1 MDITSPQLVEDLRAY
16 LPQHDIPTALTR
28 LAEQFAGRVAFSTS
42 FGLEDQIL
50 SHFIF
55 ENQLPIKVFTLDT
68 GRNFQ
73 ETYSTWNKTLL
84 RYGQP
89 IEVVF
94 PQREAVEQLMRTKG
108 PNSFYESI
116 ENRKECCHIRKIE
129 PLGRALAGQ
138 HIWLTGIRAEQ
149 SANRQHMH
157 RAEWDA
163 SHQLVKAHPLF
174 DWTWDQCLAFAQEN
188 GVPINPLHAKGFVS
202 IGCAP
207 CTRAIQP
214 GEDFRAGRWWWEDAA
229 AKECGLHATVAEHQG
244 LDPVVERVPG

>member
-1 MDITSPQLVEDLRAY
+1 MDSSSNKLVEDLRTY
-16 LPQHDIPTALTR
+16 LPEHSIPEALAL
-28 LAEQFAGRVAFSTS
+28 LADHFPGRIAFSTS
-42 FGLEDQIL
+42 FGLEDQII

-94 PQREAVEQLMRTKG
+94 PQREAVEQLLAAKG

-116 ENRKECCHIRKIE
+116 DNRKKCCHIRKIE

-138 HIWLTGIRAEQ
+138 QIWLTGIRAEQ
-149 SANRQHMH
+149 SQNRQHMH

-163 SHQLVKAHPLF
+163 GHQLVKVHPLF
-174 DWTWDQCLAFAQEN
+174 DWTWEQCLAFAQEN

-207 CTRAIQP
+207 CTRAIRP

-244 LDPVVERVPG
+244 LDPVVEQVPG